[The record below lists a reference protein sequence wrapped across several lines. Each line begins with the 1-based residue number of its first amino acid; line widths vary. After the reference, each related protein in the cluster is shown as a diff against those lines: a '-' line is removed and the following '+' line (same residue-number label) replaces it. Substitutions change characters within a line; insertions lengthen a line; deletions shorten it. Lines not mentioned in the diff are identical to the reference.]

1 MGKEK
6 INQFFFMIFYIY
18 HKSDIKI
25 FLKWS
30 LHKYKCLCGVGGKGW
45 GSNLQEEASHT
56 YTLRLGQSRISIL
69 YIKYKIKKKKKIA
82 LRAPI

>member
-1 MGKEK
+1 
-6 INQFFFMIFYIY
+6 MIFYIC

-45 GSNLQEEASHT
+45 GSNLQEEVSHT
-56 YTLRLGQSRISIL
+56 YTLRL
-69 YIKYKIKKKKKIA
+69 K
-82 LRAPI
+82 